1 MKKNPI
7 INNRLKIVIVLM
19 SVAMVGLVLLQS
31 YWIRNVH
38 ELHNE
43 QFKKEVNIAV
53 ETAIVDIENFERNII
68 FSTVNGGGLSNRI
81 GKNQFSFGN
90 ILGSNQSISIKDT
103 TINANNINLDYLVL
117 SGITTDSLTGT
128 TAEHRVVT
136 QNLNQFSDLA
146 LEKSTFNSTDSSFAF
161 PVKIGNSF
169 EKKLMVKSKYLNEL
183 MLKMFTTNVFDDI
196 TMRLNPTV
204 LDTLIKNRLKYNK
217 IDTLFNFRVK
227 NSKNKVIDFRSNLI
241 NYRTVIEDPE
251 FSYKLYPSD
260 LVSDA
265 FYVELDFPNK
275 KSYMFKQMFSTL
287 LAALFLV
294 LMVMFAFY
302 FAVSTIF
309 KQKKVSEIKNDFIS
323 NMTHE
328 LKTPISTI
336 SLACEAIQDP
346 DLKGNPET
354 LSNFVGMIASEN
366 KRLGNLVE
374 KVLQTSLLEK
384 GKLNLQMTE
393 YPIHDLVEDAIKSF
407 KIQFQQRGGEL
418 QLKRLDDVNWKVDKM
433 HFTNV
438 IINLMDNAL
447 KYSTDH
453 PITKVELVNM
463 HNGFMISI
471 NDNGIG
477 ISKENQKR
485 IFDKLFR
492 VSTGDVHDVKG
503 FGLGLDYVNRI
514 VEMHGGKVQVRS
526 EIGKGSTFKIIFKN
540 E

>member
-1 MKKNPI
+1 
-7 INNRLKIVIVLM
+7 M
-19 SVAMVGLVLLQS
+19 SVALVGLVLLQS

-43 QFKKEVNIAV
+43 QFKKEVHEAV

-68 FSTVNGGGLSNRI
+68 FSKVKGNGLSNRL
-81 GKNQFSFGN
+81 GSNQFSLGN

-103 TINANNINLDYLVL
+103 TINSNNTNLDYLVL

-136 QNLNQFSDLA
+136 KNLNQFSDIS
-146 LEKSTFNSTDSSFAF
+146 LEKSTFNSKDSTFTF

-169 EKKLMVKSKYLNEL
+169 EKKLMVRSKYLNEL
-183 MLKMFTTNVFDDI
+183 MLKMFTTNIFDDI
-196 TMRLNPTV
+196 TMRLNPII

-217 IDTLFNFRVK
+217 IDTLFNFRVR
-227 NSKNKVIDFRSNLI
+227 NSKNKVIDFSSNI
-241 NYRTVIEDPE
+241 GNYQSYIEDPE
-251 FSYKLYPSD
+251 FSFKLYPSD
-260 LVSDA
+260 LVSEV
-265 FYVELDFPNK
+265 FYVDLDFPNK
-275 KSYMFKQMFSTL
+275 KSYMFKQMVSTL

-336 SLACEAIQDP
+336 SLACEAIEDP
-346 DLKGNPET
+346 DLKANPAT
-354 LSNFVGMIASEN
+354 LSSFIGMIASEN

-384 GKLNLQMTE
+384 GKLNLQKAN
-393 YPIHDLVEDAIKSF
+393 YPIQDLIVDAVNSF
-407 KIQFQQRGGEL
+407 KIQFEQRGGEL
-418 QLKRLDDVNWKVDKM
+418 QLKRLDHVNWEVDKI

-438 IINLMDNAL
+438 LINLMDNAL
-447 KYSTDH
+447 KYSTDN
-453 PITKVELVNM
+453 PITKVELIQTVK
-463 HNGFMISI
+463 GFNISI
-471 NDNGIG
+471 TDNGIG
-477 ISKENQKR
+477 ITKDNQKR

-503 FGLGLDYVNRI
+503 FGLGLDYVNKI
-514 VEMHGGKVQVRS
+514 VEMHGGKVQVKS
-526 EIGKGSTFKIIFKN
+526 EINKGSTFIIIFKD

>member
-1 MKKNPI
+1 
-7 INNRLKIVIVLM
+7 M
-19 SVAMVGLVLLQS
+19 SVALIGLVLLQS

-43 QFKKEVNIAV
+43 QFKKEVNSAV
-53 ETAIVDIENFERNII
+53 ETAIVDIENFERKII
-68 FSTVNGGGLSNRI
+68 FSAVKGKGLTKGI
-81 GKNQFSFGN
+81 GNNKFSFGN

-103 TINANNINLDYLVL
+103 TINSNNTNLDYLVL
-117 SGITTDSLTGT
+117 SGVTTDSLTGT

-136 QNLNQFSDLA
+136 QNLSQFSDLA
-146 LEKSTFNSTDSSFAF
+146 IEKTSFNSKDSSFSF

-169 EKKLMVKSKYLNEL
+169 EKNLMERSKYLNEL

-196 TMRLNPTV
+196 TMRLNPGV
-204 LDTLIKNRLKYNK
+204 LDTLIKNRLKFNK
-217 IDTLFNFRVK
+217 IDTLFNFRIK
-227 NSKNKVIDFRSNLI
+227 NSKNKVVDFRSTLSNYVI
-241 NYRTVIEDPE
+241 NIEDPE

-260 LVSDA
+260 LVSET

-275 KSYMFKQMFSTL
+275 KSYMFKQMVSTL

-336 SLACEAIQDP
+336 SLACEAIEDP
-346 DLKGNPET
+346 DLQGDANT
-354 LSNFVGMIASEN
+354 LSSFIGMISSEN

-384 GKLNLQMTE
+384 GKLSLQKAN
-393 YPIHDLVEDAIKSF
+393 YPIQDLITDAVNSF
-407 KIQFQQRGGEL
+407 KIQFQQKGGEL
-418 QLKRLDDVNWKVDKM
+418 QLNRLDDVNWEVDKI

-438 IINLMDNAL
+438 LINLMDNAL
-447 KYSTDH
+447 KYSTDN
-453 PITKVELVNM
+453 PITKVELIKTAK
-463 HNGFMISI
+463 GFNITI
-471 NDNGIG
+471 TDNGIG
-477 ISKENQKR
+477 ITKDNQKR

-503 FGLGLDYVNRI
+503 FGLGLDYVHKI
-514 VEMHGGKVQVRS
+514 VDMHDGSVQVKS
-526 EIGKGSTFKIIFKN
+526 EINKGSTFIIIFKD

>member
-1 MKKNPI
+1 MT
-7 INNRLKIVIVLM
+7 
-19 SVAMVGLVLLQS
+19 VALVGLVLLQS

-38 ELHNE
+38 ELHNA
-43 QFKKEVNIAV
+43 QFQKEVNSAV
-53 ETAIVDIENFERNII
+53 KTAIVDIENFERNII
-68 FSTVNGGGLSNRI
+68 FSTVNNKGLAKRI

-90 ILGSNQSISIKDT
+90 ILGSNHSISIKDT
-103 TINANNINLDYLVL
+103 TIQSKNHKLDYLVL

-136 QNLNQFSDLA
+136 KNYNQLSQVEIEQGKF
-146 LEKSTFNSTDSSFAF
+146 TRCDSSFNF

-169 EKKLMVKSKYLNEL
+169 EKNLMVKSKYLNEL
-183 MLKMFTTNVFDDI
+183 MLKMFTTNIFDDI
-196 TMRLNPTV
+196 TMRLNPFV
-204 LDTLIKNRLKYNK
+204 LDSLIRNRLKFNK

-227 NSKNKVIDFRSNLI
+227 NANNKVVDFRAGLP
-241 NYRTVIEDPE
+241 NYQVIIEEPE
-251 FSYKLYPSD
+251 FSYKLFPSD
-260 LVSDA
+260 LVSES
-265 FYVELDFPNK
+265 FFVEIDFPNK
-275 KSYMFKQMFSTL
+275 RAYMFKQMLGTL

-336 SLACEAIQDP
+336 SLACEAIEDP
-346 DLKGNPET
+346 DVKGNADT
-354 LSNFVGMIASEN
+354 LSSFVGMIASEN

-384 GKLNLQMTE
+384 GKLNLQITN
-393 YPIHDLVEDAIKSF
+393 YPIHDLLEDAVKSF

-418 QLKRLDDVNWKVDKM
+418 QLKRLDNVNWNVDKM

-438 IINLMDNAL
+438 LINLMDNAL
-447 KYSTDH
+447 KYSTDN
-453 PITKVELVNM
+453 PITKVELVKTAK
-463 HNGFMISI
+463 GFSVSIS
-471 NDNGIG
+471 DNGIG
-477 ISKENQKR
+477 ISKDNQKR

-492 VSTGDVHDVKG
+492 VPTGDVHDVKG

-514 VEMHGGKVQVRS
+514 IDMHGGTVEVKS
-526 EIGKGSTFKIIFKN
+526 EINKGSTFKIIFKD

>member
-1 MKKNPI
+1 
-7 INNRLKIVIVLM
+7 M
-19 SVAMVGLVLLQS
+19 SVALVGLVLLQS

-53 ETAIVDIENFERNII
+53 ETAIVDIENFEKNII
-68 FSTVNGGGLSNRI
+68 FSTVNGNGLSNRI
-81 GKNQFSFGN
+81 GNNQFSFGN

-103 TINANNINLDYLVL
+103 TINSNNTNLDYLVL
-117 SGITTDSLTGT
+117 SGVTTDSLTGT

-146 LEKSTFNSTDSSFAF
+146 LEKSTFNPKDSSFIF

-169 EKKLMVKSKYLNEL
+169 EKKLMVRSKYLNEL
-183 MLKMFTTNVFDDI
+183 MLKMFTTNIFDDI
-196 TMRLNPTV
+196 TMRLNPVV

-227 NSKNKVIDFRSNLI
+227 NSKNKVIDFSSNI
-241 NYRTVIEDPE
+241 GNYVTNIEDPE
-251 FSYKLYPSD
+251 FSFKLYPSD
-260 LVSDA
+260 LVSEA

-336 SLACEAIQDP
+336 SLACEAIEDP
-346 DLKGNPET
+346 DLKGDPET
-354 LSNFVGMIASEN
+354 LSSFVGMIASEN

-384 GKLNLQMTE
+384 GKLNLQMAE

-418 QLKRLDDVNWKVDKM
+418 QLNRLDHVNWNVDKM

-447 KYSTDH
+447 KYSTDN
-453 PITKVELVNM
+453 PITKVELVKTLK
-463 HNGFMISI
+463 GFSISI
-471 NDNGIG
+471 IDNGIG
-477 ISKENQKR
+477 ITKENQKR

-514 VEMHGGKVQVRS
+514 VEMHGGKVQVKS
-526 EIGKGSTFKIIFKN
+526 EISKGSTFKIIFKD

>member
-1 MKKNPI
+1 
-7 INNRLKIVIVLM
+7 M
-19 SVAMVGLVLLQS
+19 SVALVGLVLLQS

-43 QFKKEVNIAV
+43 QFKKEVN
-53 ETAIVDIENFERNII
+53 TAIITAISDIENSERNTV
-68 FSTVNGGGLSNRI
+68 FSNIDRLGLGQKT
-81 GKNQFSFGN
+81 GKNQFSLGN
-90 ILGSNQSISIKDT
+90 ILDSDQSISIKDT
-103 TINANNINLDYLVL
+103 TIHSNDANLEYLVL

-136 QNLNQFSDLA
+136 QNLNQFSDLEIEKASYKLKDSCFA
-146 LEKSTFNSTDSSFAF
+146 L
-161 PVKIGNSF
+161 PVKVGSSF
-169 EKKLMVKSKYLNEL
+169 EKQLMVKSKYLNEL
-183 MLKMFTTNVFDDI
+183 MLKMFSTNIFDDI
-196 TMRLNPTV
+196 TTRLNPLI
-204 LDTLIKNRLKYNK
+204 LDTLIKNRLKQHK
-217 IDTLFNFRVK
+217 IDTLFHFRIK
-227 NSKNKVIDFRSNLI
+227 NAKNKVIDFRATNLP
-241 NYRTVIEDPE
+241 NYHVHIDEPE
-251 FSYKLYPSD
+251 FSCQLFPSD
-260 LVSDA
+260 LVSEA

-336 SLACEAIQDP
+336 SLACEAIEDP
-346 DLKGNPET
+346 DLQGNTDT
-354 LSNFVGMIASEN
+354 LSSFVGMIASEN

-384 GKLNLQMTE
+384 GKLNLQKAN
-393 YPIHDLVEDAIKSF
+393 YPIQDLVVDAVNSF
-407 KIQFQQRGGEL
+407 KIQFEQRAGEL
-418 QLKRLDDVNWKVDKM
+418 QLKRLDHVNWEVDKI

-438 IINLMDNAL
+438 LINLMDNAL
-447 KYSTDH
+447 KYSTDN
-453 PITKVELVNM
+453 PITKVELVKTAK
-463 HNGFMISI
+463 GFNLNIT
-471 NDNGIG
+471 DNGIG
-477 ISKENQKR
+477 ITKDNQKR

-503 FGLGLDYVNRI
+503 FGLGLDYVNKI
-514 VEMHGGKVQVRS
+514 VEMHGGKVQVKS
-526 EIGKGSTFKIIFKN
+526 EINKGSTFIIIFKD

>member
-1 MKKNPI
+1 
-7 INNRLKIVIVLM
+7 M
-19 SVAMVGLVLLQS
+19 SVALVGLVLLQS

-43 QFKKEVNIAV
+43 QFKKEVNTAV
-53 ETAIVDIENFERNII
+53 ETAILDVENFERNII
-68 FSTVNGGGLSNRI
+68 FSHVDRLGLANKIS
-81 GKNQFSFGN
+81 KNQFSLGN

-103 TINANNINLDYLVL
+103 TIKSNDIKLDYLVL
-117 SGITTDSLTGT
+117 SGITTDSITGT

-136 QNLNQFSDLA
+136 QNLNQFSDL
-146 LEKSTFNSTDSSFAF
+146 EIESSSFLSKDSCSAF
-161 PVKIGNSF
+161 PVKIGNAF

-183 MLKMFTTNVFDDI
+183 MLKIFTTNIFDDI
-196 TMRLNPTV
+196 TMRLNPLI
-204 LDTLIKNRLKYNK
+204 LDTLIRNRLKQHK
-217 IDTLFNFRVK
+217 IDTLFHFRIK
-227 NSKNKVIDFRSNLI
+227 NSKNKVIDFRANLP
-241 NYRTVIEDPE
+241 NYRVHIDEPE
-251 FSYKLYPSD
+251 FSFKLFPSD

-275 KSYMFKQMFSTL
+275 KSYMFKQMVSTL

-336 SLACEAIQDP
+336 SLACEAIEDP
-346 DLKGNPET
+346 DLRGNAET
-354 LSNFVGMIASEN
+354 LSSFVGMIASEN

-384 GKLNLQMTE
+384 GKLSLQKAN
-393 YPIHDLVEDAIKSF
+393 YPIQDLITDAVNSF
-407 KIQFQQRGGEL
+407 KIQFQQKGGEL
-418 QLKRLDDVNWKVDKM
+418 QLNRLDHVNWDVDKI

-438 IINLMDNAL
+438 LINLMDNAL
-447 KYSTDH
+447 KYSTDN
-453 PITKVELVNM
+453 PITKVELVKTVR
-463 HNGFMISI
+463 GFTISI
-471 NDNGIG
+471 TDNGIG
-477 ISKENQKR
+477 ITKDNQKQ

-503 FGLGLDYVNRI
+503 FGLGLDYVNKI
-514 VEMHGGKVQVRS
+514 VVMHGGKVQVKS
-526 EIGKGSTFKIIFKN
+526 EINKGSTFIIIFKD